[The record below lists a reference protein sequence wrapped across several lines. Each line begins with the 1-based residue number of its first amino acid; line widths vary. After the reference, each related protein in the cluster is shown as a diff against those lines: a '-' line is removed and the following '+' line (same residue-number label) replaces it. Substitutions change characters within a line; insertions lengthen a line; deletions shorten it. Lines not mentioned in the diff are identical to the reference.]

1 MYIGGIIMDGLTAG
15 EVSSDSML
23 YFLLEDAKY
32 TFQ

>member
-23 YFLLEDAKY
+23 YLLQEDVKY